1 MMNVDLSPEALGD
14 LEYLKSDITFEFGE
28 KSATRVLKGI
38 MSDLHN
44 LELFPDSGSNEIF
57 RKFNIDTDYL
67 YLVTHKNLAFYR
79 IEGERVRIIRILDE
93 RRDIIYV
100 LFGIKVVPDDSDE
113 DFWLE

>member
-1 MMNVDLSPEALGD
+1 MMNIDLSPEALGD
-14 LEYLKSDITFEFGE
+14 LEYLKSDITSGFGE
-28 KSATRVLKGI
+28 KIAIKVLKGI

-79 IEGERVRIIRILDE
+79 IEGENVRIIRILDE

-100 LFGIKVVPDDSDE
+100 LFGIKVVPDGDDE
-113 DFWLE
+113 DYWFE